1 MFRTVRDRLLFM
13 YVASCSAATMAIL
26 LGMLGM
32 IISES
37 LPAISKLG
45 FRFLID
51 SRWLPASE
59 SFTGEFN
66 ILPCLAGSALVAGI
80 SVAIAGPIGVMTAIY
95 LQYYARPSV
104 AVAMNLVVQIM
115 AGMPSV
121 VIGLFG
127 LTKFACWVSYFGLP
141 GSGLLVG
148 AMTLAVMIVPTVIL
162 ISEAILGGR
171 SSELYIAASSLG
183 MKNETIVRKF
193 ILPVSRHGL
202 FAGVLLSLSRA
213 LGETMVVMMVCGN
226 VASFPNS
233 LFSPVRTLTA
243 SIALEMPYAM
253 NIHRCSLFVCALVLV
268 GLTTIATFLA
278 ELLKRTQQPKQ
289 L

>member
-1 MFRTVRDRLLFM
+1 MFRTVRERLLFT
-13 YVASCSAATMAIL
+13 YVAGCSVATTVIL

-32 IISES
+32 IVSES
-37 LPAISKLG
+37 LPAISKVGL
-45 FRFLID
+45 RFVFD
-51 SRWLPASE
+51 RKWLPS
-59 SFTGEFN
+59 SDSLTGEFN
-66 ILPCLAGSALVAGI
+66 ILPCLVGSALVAGI
-80 SVAIAGPIGVMTAIY
+80 SVAIAGPVGVMTAIY
-95 LQYYARPSV
+95 IQYYARPSV
-104 AVAMNLVVQIM
+104 AVAMNSVVQIM

-162 ISEAILGGR
+162 FSAAILGGR
-171 SSELYIAASSLG
+171 SSELYIAAFSLG
-183 MKNETIVRKF
+183 MKKETIVRRF
-193 ILPVSRHGL
+193 ILPVSSHGL

-226 VASFPNS
+226 VARFPGS

-253 NIHRCSLFVCALVLV
+253 NVHRSSLFVCALVLV
-268 GLTTIATFLA
+268 GLTSIATFLA
-278 ELLKRTQQPKQ
+278 ELFQKTQQRK
-289 L
+289 